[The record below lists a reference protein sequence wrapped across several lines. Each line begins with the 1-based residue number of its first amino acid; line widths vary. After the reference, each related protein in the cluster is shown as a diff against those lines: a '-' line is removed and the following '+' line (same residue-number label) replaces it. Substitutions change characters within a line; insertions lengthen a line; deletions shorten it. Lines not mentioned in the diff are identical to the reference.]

1 MIAEKPSLLRIFVG
15 DFFRRNESSSIPAV
29 NHEPNQA
36 DIIMIRAVVI
46 IHDTA
51 TLQQTTATLASMCTN
66 VEVVGKCNSITSG
79 IAAINASQPDIVI
92 LEIQLAD
99 GSGFD
104 LLKHFGQPD
113 FKLIILSAYMEYAVK
128 AIKYNATDF
137 LVKPF
142 EAEELVMAV
151 NKAAEQISYEEKL
164 QFKNLEGRMKSLTKV
179 DRITLKTS
187 DQLYLVNIADI
198 LYVEAYS
205 NYSTFYLEKDKK
217 LLVLKSLREFEE
229 MLVDKGF
236 FRIHKTYLVNVNK
249 MSHFDKKDGGFVI
262 MSNGV
267 EIPVASRKREM
278 LMELFE
284 KMG

>member
-1 MIAEKPSLLRIFVG
+1 MIK
-15 DFFRRNESSSIPAV
+15 
-29 NHEPNQA
+29 
-36 DIIMIRAVVI
+36 AVVI
-46 IHDTA
+46 IHDPA
-51 TLQQTTATLASMCTN
+51 TLQQATATLASMCTQ
-66 VEVVGKCNSITSG
+66 VEVTEVCDSIRTG
-79 IAAINASQPDIVI
+79 IAAINARQPDLVI

-104 LLKHFGQPD
+104 LLNHFGKPD

-164 QFKNLEGRMKSLTKV
+164 QFRHLEERMKSLTRV

-187 DQLYLVNIADI
+187 EQLHLVNIADI
-198 LYVEAYS
+198 IYVEAYS
-205 NYSTFYLEKDKK
+205 NYSTFYLENDKK

-229 MLVDKGF
+229 TLVDKGF
-236 FRIHKTYLVNVNK
+236 FRIHKSFLVNVNK
-249 MSHFDKKDGGFVI
+249 MNHFDKKDGGFVI
-262 MSNGV
+262 MSNGT

-278 LMELFE
+278 LLALFE
-284 KMG
+284 EMG

>member
-1 MIAEKPSLLRIFVG
+1 MIAEKRSLLRIFVG
-15 DFFRRNESSSIPAV
+15 DFFRRNESPSIPSI

-46 IHDTA
+46 IHDPVTM
-51 TLQQTTATLASMCTN
+51 QQTTATLASMCTN
-66 VEVVGKCNSITSG
+66 VEVIEKCDSIKTG

-104 LLKHFGQPD
+104 LLKHFGKPD
-113 FKLIILSAYMEYAVK
+113 FKLIIISAYMEYAVK
-128 AIKYNATDF
+128 AIKYNASDF

-151 NKAAEQISYEEKL
+151 NKTAEQISYEEKL
-164 QFKNLEGRMKSLTKV
+164 QFKHLENRMKSLTKV

-198 LYVEAYS
+198 IYVEAYS

-229 MLVDKGF
+229 ILLDKGF

-249 MSHFDKKDGGFVI
+249 MNHFDKKDGGFVI

-278 LMELFE
+278 LLGLFE
-284 KMG
+284 EMG

>member
-1 MIAEKPSLLRIFVG
+1 MIAEKRSLLLIFVR
-15 DFFRRNESSSIPAV
+15 DLFRRNGSYSIPAI
-29 NHEPNQA
+29 NHESGQPDA
-36 DIIMIRAVVI
+36 TMIKAVVI
-46 IHDTA
+46 IHDQES
-51 TLQQTTATLASMCTN
+51 LQQTTATLASMCTN
-66 VEVVGKCNSITSG
+66 VEVVEKCDSIKTG
-79 IAAINASQPDIVI
+79 IAAINARQPDIVI

-104 LLKHFGQPD
+104 LLRHFGQPD

-164 QFKNLEGRMKSLTKV
+164 QFKHLEGRMKSLTKV

-198 LYVEAYS
+198 IYVEAYS

-249 MSHFDKKDGGFVI
+249 MSHFDKKDGGFVF

-278 LMELFE
+278 LMDLFE
-284 KMG
+284 